1 MREFARRLMA
11 LEQYQDKSEAQPTAI
26 FGDAGQLMQHLD
38 LDRPAIRIGL
48 WPIISTADPELAMGV
63 AAVLAYL
70 LEGWRDVRVYRLFVK
85 LEDQSKQFDWTMQH
99 SQFGVDDWQIDEL
112 DENVAVWGA
121 LHQTENGWGLDI
133 TVEGDEI
140 EGEEKSRRFNYAAEN
155 VAALIYL
162 LPGLAKEIAEFIE
175 ASEHR
180 ETYPEYHLSTSPDET
195 LKPLLSLL
203 FSWERRL
210 MLALWGEESSPLEDL
225 EKAHEA
231 LISAAKTIDND
242 AVENTFGMWCAACA
256 TARGMLP
263 GFDAVSRQLIARVD
277 DVVNAF
283 PNRAIPYLLLAPAL
297 YKAGN
302 PEDGFDLLE
311 TAVEQLPEESNLWL
325 LLASLYWQG
334 ARYLD
339 AIDVHQRAIEEGQP
353 TASLYMNY
361 AANLTA
367 LFNAG
372 EELEEF
378 ILIDPDDYDSDR
390 TAWEAA
396 EAYEEALELDENNA
410 RALHNQL
417 LLFATVLD
425 DEDRLWDGF
434 EELVEIDDTGE
445 QVRSLVDTLY
455 TIEDLSEPIGILE
468 HAIENAPE
476 RADLR
481 VDLAILH
488 IYQEAYEEARKVLE
502 EARQHTDDPELLA
515 DIQRQ
520 LLIVDIPDFESQMR
534 EISDILGAGN
544 NISSHQLEFLE
555 DVVERAP
562 KFAEAYLLLAKAYLE
577 WEQADAALET
587 LLDAQKQVPDDPDIL
602 ELLARVLWDADE
614 PQLAF
619 DYLKRGLA
627 LYPNHVPLLARAG
640 LYLFEY
646 NELKN
651 ARGYL
656 ARAEAISPRH
666 PALSRARVEI
676 ARMIAKDEA
685 ASEEE

>member
-1 MREFARRLMA
+1 MREFARRLMS
-11 LEQYQDKSEAQPTAI
+11 LEQYQDKAEAQPTAI

-38 LDRPAIRIGL
+38 LGRPSIRISL
-48 WPIISTADPELAMGV
+48 WPIISTADPELAMGI
-63 AAVLAYL
+63 AAVLAYV

-85 LEDQSKQFDWTMQH
+85 LENQPEEFTWTVPH
-99 SQFGVDDWQIDEL
+99 SQFTVDEWQIDEL

-121 LHQTENGWGLDI
+121 LRQTEDGWALDI
-133 TVEGDEI
+133 TVEGDET
-140 EGEEKSRRFNYAAEN
+140 EGDEKNRSFSYTAAN
-155 VAALIYL
+155 IASLIDVV
-162 LPGLAKEIAEFIE
+162 PQVAKEIAEFVD
-175 ASEHR
+175 ASERR
-180 ETYPEYHLSTSPDET
+180 ETYPEYRFKTGRDAD
-195 LKPLLSLL
+195 LKTLLSLM

-210 MLALWGEESSPLEDL
+210 MLALWGVESELEDL
-225 EKAHEA
+225 EAAHET
-231 LISAAKTIDND
+231 LISAAKNVDSGPE
-242 AVENTFGMWCAACA
+242 ENTFGLWCAACA

-263 GFDAVSRQLIARVD
+263 GFDAVSRTLIARVD
-277 DVVNAF
+277 DVINAF
-283 PNRAIPYLLLAPAL
+283 PNKAVPYLLLAPAL

-311 TAVEQLPEESNLWL
+311 TAVEQLPDESNLWL

-334 ARYLD
+334 ARYMD

-378 ILIDPDDYDSDR
+378 ILIDPDNYAADR

-396 EAYEEALELDENNA
+396 EAYEEALGLDEDDA
-410 RALHNQL
+410 RTLYNQL
-417 LLFATVLD
+417 LLFTTVLD

-434 EELVEIDDTGE
+434 EELVEIDRTGE

-455 TIEDLSEPIGILE
+455 TIEDLSDPVGILE
-468 HAIENAPE
+468 QAIENAPA
-476 RADLR
+476 RTDLQI
-481 VDLAILH
+481 DLAILH

-502 EARQHTDDPELLA
+502 DARKQTNDPDLLA

-534 EISDILGAGN
+534 EISDILSAGN
-544 NISSHQLEFLE
+544 KISGTQLEFLE

-562 KFAEAYLLLAKAYLE
+562 KFIEAYLLLARAYLE
-577 WEQADAALET
+577 WEEADSALEM

-602 ELLARVLWDADE
+602 ELLARVLWDGDE

-666 PALSRARVEI
+666 PALSRVRVEI
-676 ARMIAKDEA
+676 ARMIAKDDSA
-685 ASEEE
+685 LEEE